1 MFGASHLGWNVFI
14 PEGLDFLV
22 EYVPVFLNTVGKW
35 VTVEERMLEMYHV
48 RFHAG
53 YVRFAK

>member
-1 MFGASHLGWNVFI
+1 MCLEQVI
-14 PEGLDFLV
+14 LV
-22 EYVPVFLNTVGKW
+22 RMCLFMRALISELSMSQFSWTSGKW
-35 VTVEERMLEMYHV
+35 VTIEERVLEMYHV